1 MTHRGYFCG
10 PPTAIKREADG
21 GYTRQDLRSLVLLRW
36 WPSFQ
41 RGMSCSVVHATCIGQ
56 TGRGIPWY
64 PVRLGAAEADHGR
77 FQRDRYGTFRPIS
90 RRRSVL
96 YIYRIATYVIC
107 LCQDIATCRPII
119 VATLS
124 AFSAAASAVPTFL
137 ELPTNQTVVEGGDAT
152 LSCNATVNGTRRP
165 LSYRIGNGA
174 GSTLQ
179 SVGGNITDL
188 SLVDGVV
195 GACVFG
201 EYNTQLIL
209 KGVTR
214 QADGYTVTCTVLDG
228 IFFIAPQN
236 EPLAFLLVICK
247 SLDTHFGASCTIVRI
262 D

>member
-1 MTHRGYFCG
+1 MSRGY
-10 PPTAIKREADG
+10 
-21 GYTRQDLRSLVLLRW
+21 
-36 WPSFQ
+36 
-41 RGMSCSVVHATCIGQ
+41 RGTCACHEGTYILNGQ
-56 TGRGIPWY
+56 TGGDSPGIQALRMG
-64 PVRLGAAEADHGR
+64 VVACDHGHI
-77 FQRDRYGTFRPIS
+77 QRDRHSAFRPIS

-107 LCQDIATCRPII
+107 LCLDIATCRPII
-119 VATLS
+119 VANLCV
-124 AFSAAASAVPTFL
+124 FCAAASAAPTFL

-201 EYNTQLIL
+201 EYRTQLIL

-214 QADGYTVTCTVLDG
+214 QADGYTVTCTILDG
-228 IFFIAPQN
+228 LFFVAPQD
-236 EPLAFLLVICK
+236 EPPPFLSVICK
-247 SLDTHFGASCTIVRI
+247 SLDTHFSASCTTVRI

>member
-1 MTHRGYFCG
+1 M
-10 PPTAIKREADG
+10 
-21 GYTRQDLRSLVLLRW
+21 
-36 WPSFQ
+36 
-41 RGMSCSVVHATCIGQ
+41 
-56 TGRGIPWY
+56 
-64 PVRLGAAEADHGR
+64 
-77 FQRDRYGTFRPIS
+77 
-90 RRRSVL
+90 
-96 YIYRIATYVIC
+96 
-107 LCQDIATCRPII
+107 
-119 VATLS
+119 
-124 AFSAAASAVPTFL
+124 
-137 ELPTNQTVVEGGDAT
+137 EGGDVS
-152 LSCNATVNGTRRP
+152 LSCNATLSGARQP
-165 LSYRIGNGA
+165 LNYRIRNGS
-174 GSTLQ
+174 GDILQ
-179 SVGGNITDL
+179 RVGGNITDL